1 MDRSGSLPSAGSRR
15 ICCSDPDVGTGD
27 DARVAEGDGGPSLS
41 WLARGGEP
49 LRTLAEI
56 WATVELERAQTELD
70 HGALAAGPVGEV
82 HDDPLLGARVVI
94 VSAGE
99 GGVPIAIAEP
109 STEGR
114 LAATLV
120 RHGEG
125 RAGRYVRSPVALD
138 TVRALA
144 ADAGMTVS
152 RPASGPFGSA
162 VLVLTGSV
170 AGPHLILVEPATTEP
185 DPLTRAHDR

>member
-1 MDRSGSLPSAGSRR
+1 
-15 ICCSDPDVGTGD
+15 VGVH
-27 DARVAEGDGGPSLS
+27 DARVAEGDDGPSLA
-41 WLARGGEP
+41 WLAPGGER

-56 WATVELERAQTELD
+56 WATVELERALTEL
-70 HGALAAGPVGEV
+70 GPGVLATGPVGDV

-99 GGVPIAIAEP
+99 DGVPIAVAEP

-125 RAGRYVRSPVALD
+125 RAGRYARSPVALD

-144 ADAGMTVS
+144 ADAGVTVS

-170 AGPHLILVEPATTEP
+170 AGPHLILVEPGTTEP
-185 DPLTRAHDR
+185 DPLTTARDA